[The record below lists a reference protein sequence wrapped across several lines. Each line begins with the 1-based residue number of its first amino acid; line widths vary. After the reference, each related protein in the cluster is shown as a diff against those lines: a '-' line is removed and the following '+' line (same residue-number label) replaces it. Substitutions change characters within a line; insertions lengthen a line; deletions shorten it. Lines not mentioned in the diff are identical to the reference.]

1 MKYTISESTKT
12 VTVQTTES
20 GESLGQVEQ
29 VVRTLARP
37 VSWNWDEV
45 KGEAI
50 RLTAPQE
57 TEVSHPVDQHDD
69 QFGELGL
76 MLAAE

>member
-1 MKYTISESTKT
+1 MKYTISQSTKT

-29 VVRTLARP
+29 VVRTLAKP
-37 VSWNWDEV
+37 VVWNWDEV
-45 KGEAI
+45 KSEAF
-50 RLTAPQE
+50 RLTGPKEAE
-57 TEVSHPVDQHDD
+57 ADHPVDSHDD

>member
-29 VVRTLARP
+29 VVRTLAKP
-37 VSWNWDEV
+37 VVWNWDEV
-45 KGEAI
+45 KSEAI

-57 TEVSHPVDQHDD
+57 TEVSHESDSHDD